1 MQNRSLAQNHLSDL
15 ANKGRYGDTEIAE
28 SKYVKPGS
36 LWHVTE
42 GEKRIMSRDGAEGE
56 KFVDKI
62 GSGTRNPET
71 GLEEKFVMAA
81 AAAVGAGVSMY
92 SAWKGGQQ
100 AEEQANYELRAA
112 EQGLES
118 LRGAS
123 EGLESS
129 AEAKRQA
136 AQQDYRMQ
144 VEQVSAQT
152 GMRKEDLQ
160 KQTSQAIQ
168 QSGMASSGT
177 IESSRSSMWDRIQ
190 ASHEAGSKGLT
201 ANLGKAM
208 GDIEGWYEGEKA
220 RLNSEAKRFENQKK
234 LAEQQAGAGYLGKN
248 FGIGKGKKGLGLIGL
263 FG

>member
-1 MQNRSLAQNHLSDL
+1 MNNRSLARNHLSAL

-62 GSGTRNPET
+62 GSGTINPET
-71 GLEEKFVMAA
+71 GLEEKNPLMIAA
-81 AAAVGAGVSMY
+81 AVVGAGVSMY

-100 AEEQANYELRAA
+100 AEQQANYELRAA
-112 EQGLES
+112 DQGLES
-118 LRGAS
+118 LQGAS
-123 EGLESS
+123 EGLES
-129 AEAKRQA
+129 AVGAKRAA

-160 KQTSQAIQ
+160 KQTMQAIQ

-177 IESSRSSMWDRIQ
+177 VESKQSTMWNRIQ
-190 ASHEAGSKGLT
+190 SSYEAGREGLT

-208 GDIEGWYEGEKA
+208 GEIEGWYEGEKA
-220 RLNSEAKRFENQKK
+220 RLNSEKKKFDNQKK
-234 LAEQQAGAGYLGKN
+234 LAQEQSQAGYLGK
-248 FGIGKGKKGLGLIGL
+248 GL
-263 FG
+263 

>member
-1 MQNRSLAQNHLSDL
+1 MNNRSLARNHLSSL
-15 ANKGRYGDTEIAE
+15 ANKGRFGDTEIAE

-36 LWHVTE
+36 LWHVTK

-62 GSGTRNPET
+62 GSGTINPET
-71 GLEEKFVMAA
+71 GLEEKNPLMIAA
-81 AAAVGAGVSMY
+81 AVVGAGVSMY

-100 AEEQANYELRAA
+100 AEQQANYELRAA
-112 EQGLES
+112 DQGLES
-118 LRGAS
+118 LQGAS
-123 EGLESS
+123 EGLES
-129 AEAKRQA
+129 AVGAKRAA

-160 KQTSQAIQ
+160 KQTMQAIQ

-177 IESSRSSMWDRIQ
+177 VESKQSSMWNRIQ
-190 ASHEAGSKGLT
+190 SSYEAGREGLT

-220 RLNSEAKRFENQKK
+220 RLNSEAKKFQNQKK
-234 LAEQQAGAGYLGKN
+234 LAQEQSGSWYLGK
-248 FGIGKGKKGLGLIGL
+248 GL
-263 FG
+263 

>member
-1 MQNRSLAQNHLSDL
+1 MNNRSLARNHLSAL

-62 GSGTRNPET
+62 GSGTINPET
-71 GLEEKFVMAA
+71 GLEEKNPLMIAA
-81 AAAVGAGVSMY
+81 AVVGAGVSMY

-100 AEEQANYELRAA
+100 AEQQANYELRAA
-112 EQGLES
+112 DQGLES
-118 LRGAS
+118 LQGAS
-123 EGLESS
+123 EGLES
-129 AEAKRQA
+129 AVGAKRAA

-160 KQTSQAIQ
+160 KQTMQAIQ
-168 QSGMASSGT
+168 QSGMATSGT
-177 IESSRSSMWDRIQ
+177 VESKQSTMWNRIQ
-190 ASHEAGSKGLT
+190 SSYEAGREGLT

-208 GDIEGWYEGEKA
+208 GEIEGWYEGEKA
-220 RLNSEAKRFENQKK
+220 RLNSEKKKFDNQKK
-234 LAEQQAGAGYLGKN
+234 LAQEQSQAGYLGK
-248 FGIGKGKKGLGLIGL
+248 GL
-263 FG
+263 